1 MSTFD
6 DVRALASF
14 SKANDETIPRK
25 AMGRILEGGRHAP
38 SPGNVQS
45 LEMIVVESDEKLDML
60 AESTGDHRV
69 REAPTTVILIA
80 DVDRMK
86 RRIGNGAREAANS
99 EIACAVQNMR
109 LVAMEEGINSAW
121 ISGYDEHTVAEQFQI
136 PDGKAPLAAVTFA
149 YTDNPNAPE
158 EKFGMN
164 EICFYDHYDNQIDSV
179 FDSVEWKGLRE
190 GREIYGKKSKGLI
203 DKVKRKLRKVL

>member
-14 SKANDETIPRK
+14 SKAKDETIPRK
-25 AMGRILEGGRHAP
+25 TMGKILEAGRNSP

-60 AESTGDHRV
+60 AETTGDHRV
-69 REAPTTVILIA
+69 REAPTTVILIS
-80 DVDRMK
+80 DIERMR
-86 RRIGNGAREAANS
+86 RRIGEGAREAANS

-109 LVAMEEGINSAW
+109 LVAKEHDIYSAW
-121 ISGYDEHTVAEQFQI
+121 VSGYSEHTVAEQFNI
-136 PDGKAPLAAVTFA
+136 PEGKTPIAVVTFA
-149 YTDNPNAPE
+149 YTENPNAPE

-164 EICFYDHYDNQIDSV
+164 EICFYDEYDNQIGSV

-190 GREIYGKKSKGLI
+190 EREIYGKKGKGLI
-203 DKVKRKLRKVL
+203 DKVRRKLRKVL

>member
-6 DVRALASF
+6 DVRGLASF
-14 SKANDETIPRK
+14 SKAKDETIARK
-25 AMGRILEGGRHAP
+25 TMGKILEAGRNSP

-60 AESTGDHRV
+60 AETTGDHRV

-80 DVDRMK
+80 DIERMK

-109 LVAMEEGINSAW
+109 LVAMEEGTHSAW
-121 ISGYDEHTVAEQFQI
+121 ISGYNEHTVAEQFSI
-136 PDGKAPLAAVTFA
+136 PDGKAPLAVVSFA

-164 EICFYDHYDNQIDSV
+164 QICFYDTYDNQIGSV

-190 GREIYGKKSKGLI
+190 EREIYGKKSKGLV
-203 DKVKRKLRKVL
+203 DKVRRKLRKVL

>member
-14 SKANDETIPRK
+14 SKAKDDTIARK
-25 AMGRILEGGRHAP
+25 TMGKILEAGRNSP

-60 AESTGDHRV
+60 AETTGDHRV
-69 REAPTTVILIA
+69 REAPTTIILIA
-80 DVDRMK
+80 DIERMR
-86 RRIGNGAREAANS
+86 RRIGEGAREAANS

-109 LVAMEEGINSAW
+109 LVAKEHDIYSAW
-121 ISGYDEHTVAEQFQI
+121 VSGYNEHTLAEQFNI
-136 PDGKAPLAAVTFA
+136 PEGKAPLAVVSFA

-164 EICFYDHYDNQIDSV
+164 EICFYDEYDNQIGSV
-179 FDSVEWKGLRE
+179 FDAVEWKGLRE
-190 GREIYGKKSKGLI
+190 EREIYGKKGKGLI
-203 DKVKRKLRKVL
+203 DKVRRKLRKVL